1 MVRRKHPIDPNVVEK
16 STIEKATALNNLS
29 SLMGDIFDDAQRQ
42 DANLRADAIRLRDLQ
57 LACSL
62 NAPRKVGEPEDI
74 DFEGEARF
82 LKLVNKMVNLVI
94 KTKKRE
100 PTADRVQRFIA
111 GFLQYIQSRDE
122 EAKQRAREKVTED
135 VEMKEAG
142 QPTNEEEEEEGEYET
157 VTSRFVESFLRHLFK
172 GFLGSKAIVRTRCCQ
187 IIALS
192 ISSMGELDEDLY
204 QDLKSHLFESH
215 LDKDAG
221 VRAQAVTALCRLQ
234 SDDEVNPSD
243 GQTILDKLMW
253 SVRHDPSAEVR
264 RLILFNI
271 DVSKET
277 VPYLVKSIRD
287 PDDTNRRVVYLKPLS
302 DLRNFRMLQFDER
315 LQVLQWGLNDRTE
328 LVRKAALKM
337 FSERWIAHASNNLIE
352 FLERLE
358 ATRPAVAPLVEKLLK
373 AFFKDRMDIV
383 NEISFDDEFWN
394 NLSGESALLAKAL
407 IEFLQ
412 SQDGLDERLDD
423 ILPEVTRHVF
433 NLENY
438 YNLYRAHM
446 NAEDASLTNYEFI
459 LTQLLDISLCLDYAD
474 EVGRRKMFEFL
485 RHVLKSEELLD
496 DHLERVI
503 KVFRMISIDERD
515 FTRSIIEIIS
525 DIQEEAEEEEV
536 EDEEE
541 GATKRT
547 KLTET
552 TMAIRDSTPSKET
565 DESTQD
571 TKKSTHETFDN
582 LVIQFRCLNICKRM
596 LENSYEPLTDNSSL
610 YGLLNDLIVPA
621 VQNADT
627 LLRQEGLHCLG
638 LCCTLDKRLAQ
649 HNITLFITCIKHG
662 HEDLVKKAVRTLGD
676 VLLMYGVDTM
686 ADYLSGPN
694 DIREVFEFGLDH
706 DNTEIQSLTTQALCK
721 LMLFNRFDDSEL
733 LRLMVLLY
741 FFPQT
746 EIDEA
751 SNIIHQCLAYFFPA
765 YCYSSAAHQK
775 AISNITIP
783 ALEELCHVYSDLAE
797 DETMTHPKNI
807 ADMLADWNDPEKL
820 STARSKQ
827 PGFIASDQESVFQVP
842 GTLAVQALKVIL
854 GESEDLRRK
863 TLCHFVLRLR
873 LEKIS
878 FRQMKEICDLI
889 RKMDK
894 KRPIKVMPTRKAFER
909 MANRFDSILTEE
921 GQQDIQT
928 NLEEEDEEE
937 EDNNI
942 EESSSQHKHLRHRKR
957 GREADEISEEESEE
971 EEDYEKKDRNDDEDE
986 DEDDEEQEDEEGEDE
1001 DEDED
1006 GEEDEDEEQ
1015 EDGEEEDDE
1024 EGEEQE
1030 DEEESDY
1037 EE

>member
-1 MVRRKHPIDPNVVEK
+1 ME
-16 STIEKATALNNLS
+16 EATQP
-29 SLMGDIFDDAQRQ
+29 DIPQ
-42 DANLRADAIRLRDLQ
+42 
-57 LACSL
+57 
-62 NAPRKVGEPEDI
+62 P
-74 DFEGEARF
+74 
-82 LKLVNKMVNLVI
+82 
-94 KTKKRE
+94 E
-100 PTADRVQRFIA
+100 PTKPT
-111 GFLQYIQSRDE
+111 QS
-122 EAKQRAREKVTED
+122 QNV
-135 VEMKEAG
+135 
-142 QPTNEEEEEEGEYET
+142 EEEEEEGEYET
-157 VTSRFVESFLRHLFK
+157 VTSRFVESLLRHLFK
-172 GFLGSKAIVRTRCCQ
+172 GFLDSKAIIRTRCCQ

-215 LDKDAG
+215 LDKDAN

-234 SDDEVNPSD
+234 SDNEVNPSD

-253 SVRHDPSAEVR
+253 SVRHDPSA
-264 RLILFNI
+264 
-271 DVSKET
+271 
-277 VPYLVKSIRD
+277 IRD

-302 DLRNFRMLQFDER
+302 DLSNFTILSFEER
-315 LQVLQWGLNDRTE
+315 LQILQWGLNDRAE

-358 ATRPAVAPLVEKLLK
+358 ATRPAVSPLVEKLLK
-373 AFFKDRMDIV
+373 VFFKDRMDIV
-383 NEISFDDEFWN
+383 NEINFDDEFWN
-394 NLSGESALLAKAL
+394 NLSGESALLAKAV

-438 YNLYRAHM
+438 YNLYRAHV
-446 NAEDASLTNYEFI
+446 NTEDAGMTNYEFV

-503 KVFRMISIDERD
+503 KIFRMISIDERD

-525 DIQEEAEEEEV
+525 DIQEEAEGEEEQF
-536 EDEEE
+536 ED
-541 GATKRT
+541 GPTKRT
-547 KLTET
+547 RLTET
-552 TMAIRDSTPSKET
+552 TMAIRASSSSPSLKDSDEET
-565 DESTQD
+565 EEKDNTQEPE
-571 TKKSTHETFDN
+571 KPQPHVQDN
-582 LVIQFRCLNICKRM
+582 LVVQFRCLSICKRM

-686 ADYLSGPN
+686 VEYLSSPN
-694 DIREVFEFGLDH
+694 DVREVFEFGLDH

-721 LMLFNRFDDSEL
+721 LMLFNRFDDNEL

-751 SNIIHQCLAYFFPA
+751 NNTIHQCLAYFFPA

-783 ALEELCHVYSDLAE
+783 ALEELCHVYSDLAV
-797 DETMTHPKNI
+797 DETMTNPKNI
-807 ADMLADWNDPEKL
+807 SDMLADWNDPEKL
-820 STARSKQ
+820 ANARSKQ
-827 PGFIASDQESVFQVP
+827 PNFIESDQDSVFQVP
-842 GTLAVQALKVIL
+842 GALAVQALKVIL
-854 GESEDLRRK
+854 NESEDLRRK
-863 TLCHFVLRLR
+863 TLCHFLLRLR
-873 LEKIS
+873 LDKIS
-878 FRQMKEICDLI
+878 YQQMKEIRDLI
-889 RKMDK
+889 RKIDK
-894 KRPIKVMPTRKAFER
+894 KRPIKVMPTRRAFEK
-909 MANRFDSILTEE
+909 MANRFDSILTQE

-928 NLEEEDEEE
+928 TLEDEDEEE
-937 EDNNI
+937 EPR
-942 EESSSQHKHLRHRKR
+942 EEAPRTSLRNRKR
-957 GREADEISEEESEE
+957 GRDEDEISEEESEE
-971 EEDYEKKDRNDDEDE
+971 EEDYEKKDRNDDENDEEEGDE
-986 DEDDEEQEDEEGEDE
+986 DEEDEEDE
-1001 DEDED
+1001 DEDEED
-1006 GEEDEDEEQ
+1006 EDEDEGEEEDEDQ
-1015 EDGEEEDDE
+1015 EDDE
-1024 EGEEQE
+1024 DQESEE
-1030 DEEESDY
+1030 EEESD
-1037 EE
+1037 E